1 MVKGFTFVA
10 SWGVLDLR
18 WHGKEYSES
27 EASRTAKSVHKGSPW
42 HKLKGLL
49 ETNAG
54 QEIVGPN
61 EFAQRSRTLRAGP
74 PANRFRGDS

>member
-1 MVKGFTFVA
+1 VVKDFILVA

-27 EASRTAKSVHKGSPW
+27 EASRTPKLVHKGSPW

-49 ETNAG
+49 EKNAG

-61 EFAQRSRTLRAGP
+61 EFAQRSRPEIASLP
-74 PANRFRGDS
+74 